1 MPRFFFRTSVPF
13 MLPAEGLTLDHLT
26 VSHTGRLALSFA
38 WSDVRYREAGDAMA
52 LSPGRLR
59 ASAPRLESLV
69 EPGLMLTRDLPSNR
83 TWTQDRP
90 DLRADLE
97 AAWAEHNLPG
107 SYRDLGLQFQAN
119 WTRIPHRARVVPIG
133 DSPLVYVAET
143 WNYDVMTRSRA
154 SFLAHRT
161 QLIAIGGLDR

>member
-13 MLPAEGLTLDHLT
+13 TLPAEGLTTERLMG
-26 VSHTGRLALSFA
+26 SHTGRLFLSFA
-38 WSDVRYREAGDAMA
+38 WSDARYRETGDPAGRGGM
-52 LSPGRLR
+52 SR
-59 ASAPRLESLV
+59 ARDVRLESLV
-69 EPGLMLTRDLPSNR
+69 EPGLILTRDIPRNR

-143 WNYDVMTRSRA
+143 WNYDVVTRSRA